1 MFTPIFF
8 TKDQLQALLELL
20 NAQEELSEALD
31 DIKAQILDE
40 LWLWEVKF

>member
-8 TKDQLQALLELL
+8 TKDQLKALLELL

-40 LWLWEVKF
+40 L

>member
-1 MFTPIFF
+1 MFTPIYF

-40 LWLWEVKF
+40 L

>member
-8 TKDQLQALLELL
+8 TKGQLKALLELL

-40 LWLWEVKF
+40 L